1 MSALVVIFA
10 LTWPRLVSS
19 VWRWDISAAL
29 GIAGLLAIW
38 SVALLPVT
46 ARFSTTTTELWLA
59 PVGGAVAVGVL
70 GVFIIKFFSLPGEVD
85 RFLLTSFLVLGEVV
99 AVIRAGWTVLLG
111 IKYEVAIGWL
121 GVVCI
126 RVVVW

>member
-29 GIAGLLAIW
+29 GIAGLWVIW
-38 SVALLPVT
+38 SVAFRRVT
-46 ARFSTTTTELWLA
+46 ARFSPPPTELGLA

-70 GVFIIKFFSLPGEVD
+70 AVFIFQIFSLPGGVA
-85 RFLLTSFLVLGEVV
+85 RFLTTSILALG
-99 AVIRAGWTVLLG
+99 AVIAVTSAGWTMLLRN
-111 IKYEVAIGWL
+111 KYEVAIGSL
-121 GVVCI
+121 EIGRAHV
-126 RVVVW
+126 